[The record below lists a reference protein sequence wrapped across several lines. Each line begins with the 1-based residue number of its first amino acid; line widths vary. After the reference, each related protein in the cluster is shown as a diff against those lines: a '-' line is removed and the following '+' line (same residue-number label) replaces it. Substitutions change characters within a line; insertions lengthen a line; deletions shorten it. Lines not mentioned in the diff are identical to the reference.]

1 MIDFITGKIAEK
13 TPTRVVVESSGIGYS
28 LFIST
33 NTFKDLPAV
42 GDTIVLKTYLHVRE
56 DNLQMFAFA
65 EENERTVFESLISV
79 SGIGPRLA
87 QTILSGLQLEELTVS
102 ILRGNI
108 EKLTSISGVGTKTA
122 QRLVVELKEK
132 FAQLGLIS
140 DEKSDETILPVL
152 TSMEE
157 EALLA
162 LMSLGYKRQIVERS
176 LNRARKN
183 GDFESVEDLI
193 KMALQLI

>member
-13 TPTRVVVESSGIGYS
+13 TPTRVVIESSGIGYS

-33 NTFKDLPAV
+33 NTYRELPAI
-42 GDTIVLKTYLHVRE
+42 GENFVLKTYLHVRE
-56 DNLQMFAFA
+56 DNIQLFAFSS
-65 EENERTVFESLISV
+65 ENERTVFESLISV

-87 QTILSGLQLEELTVS
+87 QTILSGLQLEELILS
-102 ILRGNI
+102 ILKGNI

-132 FAQLGLIS
+132 FSQLGLIA
-140 DEKSDETILPVL
+140 DDITDETTLPVL

-162 LMSLGYKRQIVERS
+162 LMSLGYKRQIVGRA
-176 LNRARKN
+176 LNRARNN
-183 GDFESVEDLI
+183 GQFDSVEDLI
-193 KMALQLI
+193 KIALQLI